1 MQRAGRTIA
10 LVGTIAC
17 SIAGALAAI
26 EPSMAFRSKHGVIQY
41 TYSLSLVVAPALW
54 AVMAI
59 VAMRALRSPTP
70 RRVVSTGI
78 TTILAMPFVF
88 GIHVLHKPWWDID
101 NQFVVLSPWA
111 IQLDAGCMAVAT
123 GIAIYLV
130 AMAHRIGV
138 PPPAL
143 PRAAAIH

>member
-17 SIAGALAAI
+17 SIAGAIAAI

-41 TYSLSLVVAPALW
+41 TYGLSVVVAPVLW

-59 VAMRALRSPTP
+59 VAARALRSPTP
-70 RRVVSTGI
+70 RRLAATGI
-78 TTILAMPFVF
+78 TTILAMPFLF
-88 GIHVLHKPWWDID
+88 GIHVLREPWFDID

-111 IQLDAGCMAVAT
+111 IELYSGCLAVAT
-123 GIAIYLV
+123 GISIYLV
-130 AMAHRIGV
+130 TMAHRIGV
-138 PPPAL
+138 TPSAI
-143 PRAAAIH
+143 PRAAAI